1 MKKTTYIL
9 LALVGMIFVVE
20 LAVGLYLYSTRMSW
34 EEYRAM
40 HPEWD
45 EAVTLETYIDD
56 IDDEIEEE
64 EQQKQGATVIDAS
77 DGGYNVIISS
87 EYTNQDKAD
96 SYYTDTIIITS
107 SEKNIRVIR

>member
-20 LAVGLYLYSTRMSW
+20 LPVGLYLYSTRMSW

-56 IDDEIEEE
+56 ETEEE
-64 EQQKQGATVIDAS
+64 EQQEQGATVIDAS

-87 EYTNQDKAD
+87 EYTNQVKAD